1 MKYKFLKEDN
11 MFQGNGK
18 MKVLIDYIVS
28 FFIYLFDATLS
39 GNYQHMQK
47 LHNTRN

>member
-1 MKYKFLKEDN
+1 

-18 MKVLIDYIVS
+18 IKILIDYIVS
-28 FFIYLFDATLS
+28 FLNFFDARWS

-47 LHNTRN
+47 YIIQGTNLQL

>member
-1 MKYKFLKEDN
+1 

-18 MKVLIDYIVS
+18 IKILIDYIVS
-28 FFIYLFDATLS
+28 FLNLLDARWS

-47 LHNTRN
+47 IHNTRELIYNYNQ